1 MKIKSIIENNKFLLL
16 LGLIL
21 LSLVMHF
28 HAFKFDLSGIHA
40 WRQTETQTTIQ
51 NFYEED
57 FNIFNPRINSRGAG
71 TGIVRREFPVMQW
84 LFAGAYKIFG
94 DHIIISRILTFIIGI
109 LTVIG
114 FYLIIL
120 RLTGDTFVSIAG
132 AWAFNFSPSFFYY
145 TVCPL
150 PDNFALM
157 NIVFSIYF
165 FLKSMENYRL
175 KYFTWS
181 IVFLS
186 LSALTKLPFIL
197 YFILP
202 AWFLYRNG
210 IKIKKIRGKS
220 FNTAIIILLMG
231 LLPVFLWYG
240 LTIPQWGKQGI
251 ITGVFGNYKTDLPT
265 LLDFFQ
271 HNLISTLPELLLNYG
286 ATPFFLVALFYVFR
300 KKIVIN
306 KSYRGFLLLGILLI
320 LYFFFELNMIE
331 KIHDYYLFP
340 FLPLLFIL
348 VAYGIKLGFYNN
360 KSFIRSFSFFLLL
373 LIPFLAFIRIHGR
386 WDINRLGLNPD
397 LYNYK
402 TELREIIPDNK
413 LVIAGNDESSYIFF
427 YYIHKKGWS
436 FAHDDLNEKEL
447 KKMINEGAV
456 YLYSSSRNVDENPKI
471 KKYLNKKL
479 GQYGSIKIF
488 LLKNK

>member
-1 MKIKSIIENNKFLLL
+1 MNIKNAIVNNKYFIL
-16 LGLIL
+16 LGVIL
-21 LSLVMHF
+21 LSLFMHF
-28 HAFKFDLSGIHA
+28 NAFKLDLSSIHA
-40 WRQTETQTTIQ
+40 WRQTETQTVIR

-57 FNIFNPRINSRGAG
+57 FNIFRPRIDSRGSG
-71 TGIVRREFPVMQW
+71 TGIMRREFPIMQW
-84 LFAGAYKIFG
+84 LFAGVYKIFG

-114 FYLIIL
+114 FYLILL
-120 RLTGDTFVSIAG
+120 RLTKDTLVSMSG

-157 NIVFSIYF
+157 NVVFGLYF
-165 FLKSMENYRL
+165 FLKYMENNRR

-181 IVFLS
+181 IVFFS
-186 LSALTKLPFIL
+186 LSTLVKLPFIL
-197 YFILP
+197 YFTLP
-202 AWFLYRNG
+202 AWLLFRDG
-210 IKIKKIRGKS
+210 IKSKRLQGKS
-220 FNTAIIILLMG
+220 LRTALIIMLTG
-231 LLPVFLWYG
+231 LLPVILWYG
-240 LTIPQWGKQGI
+240 ITIPDWGKGGI
-251 ITGVFGNYKTDLPT
+251 ITGVFNNYKTDLPT

-271 HNLISTLPELLLNYG
+271 HNLISTLPELLLNYA
-286 ATPFFLVALFYVFR
+286 ATPFFLIALFYVFR
-300 KKIVIN
+300 KRIAFN
-306 KSYRGFLLLGILLI
+306 RSYRGFLLLSILLI

-348 VAYGIKLGFYNN
+348 VAYGIKMGVYSN

-373 LIPFLAFIRIHGR
+373 MIPFLAFIRIHGR
-386 WDINRLGLNPD
+386 WDKNRLGLNPD

-402 TELREIIPDNK
+402 TELREIVPDNK

-436 FAHDDLNEKEL
+436 FAHDDLNEEEL
-447 KKMINEGAV
+447 KKMIDEGAV
-456 YLYSSSRNVDENPKI
+456 YLYSSSRNVDENPEI
-471 KKYLNKKL
+471 EKYLNKQV
-479 GQYGSIKIF
+479 GQYGSIKVF
-488 LLKNK
+488 SLKNK